1 MIVLGLDSTGKTASA
16 ALVQDGVLIYENYL
30 AAGLTHSERLLT
42 LCDDALRAAGLQVK
56 DVDLFAVTHGPGS
69 FTGLRIGLAAVKGMA
84 MPFHTPCVGVSTLEA
99 LAWGLRVDGS
109 ALCALNARRGEVYYA
124 AFSVKDGTVTR
135 LCEDSSAPAVQLGE
149 LAASLPGPVWCFGDG
164 AHLVYNAWYESR
176 ADLRLWPEDERL
188 CRAGCVCRAALA
200 SGVSMSPEKLVPEYH
215 RLSQAERERANRTST
230 QK

>member
-109 ALCALNARRGEVYYA
+109 ALCALDARRGEVYYA
-124 AFSVKDGTVTR
+124 AFSVKDG
-135 LCEDSSAPAVQLGE
+135 D
-149 LAASLPGPVWCFGDG
+149 
-164 AHLVYNAWYESR
+164 VYKR
-176 ADLRLWPEDERL
+176 QP
-188 CRAGCVCRAALA
+188 
-200 SGVSMSPEKLVPEYH
+200 
-215 RLSQAERERANRTST
+215 
-230 QK
+230 